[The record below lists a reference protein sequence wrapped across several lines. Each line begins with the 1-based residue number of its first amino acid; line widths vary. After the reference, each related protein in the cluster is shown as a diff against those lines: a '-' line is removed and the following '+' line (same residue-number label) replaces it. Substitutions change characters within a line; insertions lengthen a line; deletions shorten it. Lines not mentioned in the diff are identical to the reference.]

1 LEVHS
6 QNGNENELETK
17 ASSDTESKESDL
29 ELINEPDEITV
40 IKVTI
45 PQITSPKE
53 VQKTKEIAVEIDQA
67 TLKEDTI
74 EIEVIIPQ
82 KVEKTHSLRDAED
95 SIKKVAVPQVD
106 AVHEKIID
114 GGTQHFLCFI
124 C

>member
-1 LEVHS
+1 
-6 QNGNENELETK
+6 
-17 ASSDTESKESDL
+17 
-29 ELINEPDEITV
+29 
-40 IKVTI
+40 VTI

-53 VQKTKEIAVEIDQA
+53 AQKTKEIDQA

-82 KVEKTHSLRDAED
+82 KVEETHSLRDAED

-114 GGTQHFLCFI
+114 GGTQHFLSFI
-124 C
+124 CWFCAFVNAHYS